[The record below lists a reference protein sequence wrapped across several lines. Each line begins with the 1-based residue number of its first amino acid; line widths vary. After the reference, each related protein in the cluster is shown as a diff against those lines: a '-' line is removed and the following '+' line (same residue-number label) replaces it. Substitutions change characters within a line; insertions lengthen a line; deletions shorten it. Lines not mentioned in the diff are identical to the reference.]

1 MAGEKT
7 EKATPKK
14 LDQAREKGQIARS
27 MDLNGA
33 VVLIASL
40 ITLSATGPKLFIR
53 IEEATVA
60 ILRLVASPEIV
71 SRDGFGVVMADAATH
86 VGIALAP
93 VLLSCLIAGVVINV
107 LQTGGKPSTKAIMP
121 QWKKLNPLTGAKNL
135 LGPNS
140 LVEAAKGVF
149 KVAVVGTVA
158 AMALIPKLPELG
170 ALVGMAPAELL
181 TTIAGEAFRI
191 AQWAAGAYLVIALA
205 DLVYQRWHFGKQ
217 MRMEKQEVKEEN
229 KQMDLPPEV
238 KAAIRRRQMDAARQ
252 RMMDA
257 VPTADVIVTNPTHYS
272 VALRYDS
279 ERLAPV
285 VVAKGKDNIAFKI
298 RELARDA
305 GVAIV
310 PDPPLARTL
319 HASVEVGQ
327 MIPEELFQAVAQL
340 LAYVYRLAGRK
351 AAAAG
356 AAA

>member
-1 MAGEKT
+1 
-7 EKATPKK
+7 
-14 LDQAREKGQIARS
+14 
-27 MDLNGA
+27 
-33 VVLIASL
+33 
-40 ITLSATGPKLFIR
+40 
-53 IEEATVA
+53 
-60 ILRLVASPEIV
+60 
-71 SRDGFGVVMADAATH
+71 
-86 VGIALAP
+86 
-93 VLLSCLIAGVVINV
+93 
-107 LQTGGKPSTKAIMP
+107 
-121 QWKKLNPLTGAKNL
+121 
-135 LGPNS
+135 
-140 LVEAAKGVF
+140 
-149 KVAVVGTVA
+149 
-158 AMALIPKLPELG
+158 MALIPKLPELG

-238 KAAIRRRQMDAARQ
+238 KASIRRRQMDAARQ

-279 ERLAPV
+279 EHLAPV

-327 MIPEELFQAVAQL
+327 MIPEDLFQAVAQL

>member
-1 MAGEKT
+1 
-7 EKATPKK
+7 
-14 LDQAREKGQIARS
+14 
-27 MDLNGA
+27 
-33 VVLIASL
+33 
-40 ITLSATGPKLFIR
+40 
-53 IEEATVA
+53 
-60 ILRLVASPEIV
+60 
-71 SRDGFGVVMADAATH
+71 
-86 VGIALAP
+86 
-93 VLLSCLIAGVVINV
+93 
-107 LQTGGKPSTKAIMP
+107 
-121 QWKKLNPLTGAKNL
+121 
-135 LGPNS
+135 
-140 LVEAAKGVF
+140 
-149 KVAVVGTVA
+149 
-158 AMALIPKLPELG
+158 
-170 ALVGMAPAELL
+170 
-181 TTIAGEAFRI
+181 
-191 AQWAAGAYLVIALA
+191 
-205 DLVYQRWHFGKQ
+205 
-217 MRMEKQEVKEEN
+217 MEKQEVKEEN